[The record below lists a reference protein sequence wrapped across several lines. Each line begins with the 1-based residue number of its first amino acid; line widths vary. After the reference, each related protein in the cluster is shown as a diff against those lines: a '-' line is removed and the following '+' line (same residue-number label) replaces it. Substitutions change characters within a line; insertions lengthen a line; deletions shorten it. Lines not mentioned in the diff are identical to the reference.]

1 MAKAGA
7 RTTRTVRPGALLLVV
22 TVIGVP
28 ASAQDTVS
36 EGAQWEVRPS
46 QADFERLGP
55 PDAVRARTSGRA
67 TLDCS
72 LDAAGRLRDCSV
84 MAESPAA
91 AGFGASAL
99 RLASLYR
106 LARTREVNLDGS
118 RLTFVMRFRYPPLDA
133 PAAAPTTAAAAASSP
148 PPAMA
153 AFTAPP
159 GRMMR
164 IAEVP
169 GWQVEFLD
177 LDRLTLTDGVAEAY
191 RLTIYA
197 ASREAGDPPAAYEIS
212 RVRVD
217 CRSGDQL
224 FGGAQLFGRDGRVVA
239 SRPPAAAMTSVDP
252 DGVEA
257 VVGEKACDPEWV
269 RTDATG
275 FAEAL
280 SSARLALGEA
290 P

>member
-7 RTTRTVRPGALLLVV
+7 RTTRAARTGALLLVF
-22 TVIGVP
+22 TVLGAP

-36 EGAQWEVRPS
+36 EGAQWEARPS

-55 PDAVRARTSGRA
+55 PDAVLARSPGRA

-84 MAESPAA
+84 TAESPVGT
-91 AGFGASAL
+91 GFGASAL
-99 RLASLYR
+99 RLAPLYR

-118 RLTFVMRFRYPPLDA
+118 RLTFVMRFRYPPPDA
-133 PAAAPTTAAAAASSP
+133 PPATPTTAAAAST

-164 IAEVP
+164 IAAVP

-177 LDRLTLTDGVAEAY
+177 LDRLSLTDGVAEAY

-239 SRPPAAAMTSVDP
+239 ARPPAAARTSVEP
-252 DGVEA
+252 GSVEA
-257 VVGEKACDPEWV
+257 LVSETVCDPSASV

>member
-7 RTTRTVRPGALLLVV
+7 RTTRTVRTGALFLVV
-22 TVIGVP
+22 TLLCAP

-55 PDAVRARTSGRA
+55 PDAVQARTSGRV

-84 MAESPAA
+84 MAESPAG

-133 PAAAPTTAAAAASSP
+133 PPAAPTTAAASSP

-224 FGGAQLFGRDGRVVA
+224 FGGAQAFSRDGRVVA
-239 SRPPAAAMTSVDP
+239 SRPPAAAMTNVDP

-275 FAEAL
+275 FAEAF
-280 SSARLALGEA
+280 SKARQVLDGAD
-290 P
+290 